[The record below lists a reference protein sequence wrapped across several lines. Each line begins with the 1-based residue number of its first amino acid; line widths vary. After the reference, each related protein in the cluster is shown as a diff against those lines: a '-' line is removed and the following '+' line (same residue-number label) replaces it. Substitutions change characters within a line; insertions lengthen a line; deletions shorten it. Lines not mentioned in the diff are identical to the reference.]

1 MIIYHKITFCSYH
14 HVSDTEN
21 GCNKKHRNNNTQN
34 CHTILLLAHL
44 CRNGDETKIAFHSR
58 HLPKSV
64 KAPSDTCNTRSAV
77 CAMPRLWVIIMM
89 VCSYFFDVSLSNAI
103 TSLLFCESRFPVS
116 SSVNCTPIPY
126 ALKIEALTVC
136 TLVYC
141 VHFYSEKGRAFI
153 PYLDLP

>member
-1 MIIYHKITFCSYH
+1 MVALKVRTGGSKSPGII
-14 HVSDTEN
+14 N
-21 GCNKKHRNNNTQN
+21 
-34 CHTILLLAHL
+34 
-44 CRNGDETKIAFHSR
+44 
-58 HLPKSV
+58 
-64 KAPSDTCNTRSAV
+64 
-77 CAMPRLWVIIMM
+77 
-89 VCSYFFDVSLSNAI
+89 FFDVSLSNAI
-103 TSLLFCESRFPVS
+103 TSLLFCESRVPVG